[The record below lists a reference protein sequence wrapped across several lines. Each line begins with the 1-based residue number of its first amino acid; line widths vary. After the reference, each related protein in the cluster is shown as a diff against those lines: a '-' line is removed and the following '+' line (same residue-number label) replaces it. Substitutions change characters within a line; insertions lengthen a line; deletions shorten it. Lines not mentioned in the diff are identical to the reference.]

1 MSDDITLQ
9 TEVAELQTEVTELQT
24 EVAEIKEELRKMRWE
39 RFKRIM
45 WLTLLSFG
53 FAYLFFYNGRQ
64 NINLVMTQ
72 MADDLGSSTAA
83 LGVVSSSLF
92 WCYAFGQLING
103 RLGAAFG
110 YKRFII
116 LGIIASAVL
125 NVVISYQ
132 HSIPVIAV
140 LWGLNGYVQSMLW
153 SNGLGVVNKWWPK
166 EKRGF
171 ATGLTT
177 FFSGMAQVVTYLT
190 ILLCLE
196 LNPEWG
202 WRAAFRFPMIPMVLM
217 IIAIVFFFKDSP
229 EKAGFEPLQEE
240 NDQDTAMDEEIK
252 KKGFIYPYKVLFSE
266 PKVILFC
273 LISAIAGIG
282 RYGLLTW
289 VPTYFTEE
297 LGLTIK
303 DGIFSSIL
311 LPFGQACAMFIFPII
326 TDKLLKGKREP
337 MLIIAAIITFAGMIC
352 FPFVKQQ
359 TLASVMLFVL
369 GVFSMV
375 TGVIWTIAGDIGGK
389 AFSSTVVGVFDWAV
403 YMGAALQAALFGF
416 VKDAFGWPAIFI
428 IIGALYVILLVLT
441 LIARK
446 MKTKRI

>member
-1 MSDDITLQ
+1 MVNDISLKNST
-9 TEVAELQTEVTELQT
+9 AGN
-24 EVAEIKEELRKMRWE
+24 K
-39 RFKRIM
+39 RFKMIA

-53 FAYLFFYNGRQ
+53 FTYLFFYNGRQ

-72 MADDLGSSTAA
+72 MAESLGSTTAA

-92 WCYAFGQLING
+92 WCYAFGQLVNG
-103 RLGAAFG
+103 RLGAIFG

-116 LGIIASAVL
+116 FGIVASAIL
-125 NVVISYQ
+125 NVVISFQ
-132 HSIPVIAV
+132 QDITTIAI
-140 LWGLNGYVQSMLW
+140 LWGLNGFFQSMLW
-153 SNGLGVVNKWWPK
+153 SNGLGVINKWWPK
-166 EKRGF
+166 SKRGF

-190 ILLCLE
+190 ILLSLE

-202 WRAAFRFPMIPMVLM
+202 WRAAFRYPMVPMVVM
-217 IIAIVFFFKDSP
+217 IIALIFFFKDDP
-229 EKAGFEPLQEE
+229 EKAGFGSLVEKD
-240 NDQDTAMDEEIK
+240 DQDEAQANEIK
-252 KKGFIYPYKVLFSE
+252 SKGFFYPYKVLFTE
-266 PKVILFC
+266 PKVLVFC

-289 VPTYFTEE
+289 VPTYFMEE

-311 LPFGQACAMFIFPII
+311 LPFGQACAMFIFPIL

-337 MLIIAAIITFAGMIC
+337 MLIIAAVITFIGMLV
-352 FPFVKQQ
+352 FPFIKEQ
-359 TLASVMLFVL
+359 TFASIMLFVL
-369 GVFSMV
+369 GVFAMV

-403 YMGAALQAALFGF
+403 YMGAAVQAALFGF
-416 VKDAFGWPAIFI
+416 VKDAFGWTSIFI
-428 IIGALYVILLVLT
+428 IIGALYVIMLVLT

-446 MKTKRI
+446 MKTKKI